1 MGPRKRAVS
10 ASSSRKPNQNLRQS
24 QPAKFGIQHF
34 FERHSQAAAAAAV
47 ASSDA
52 SSEPASSSADSE
64 AGCGQCAPPPG
75 VVPPEPSAAAPQDAE
90 EEGPSPISP
99 EVTKGVS
106 VKRFRFSPRMLI
118 KQSQDDGEDEV
129 TWKISPVNQRL
140 RSLTTKTVQD
150 GLSVPPIGLK
160 QNISSLR
167 SCSQEK
173 VLGYSRNTFSH
184 DISQRDG
191 CEKNGDS
198 NIVSAVE
205 SQTTFRTPPSVS
217 YGPLE
222 LGSTEYRKVL
232 AALLNISF
240 NALLELL
247 DQVEGEIA
255 IDGSTEAPR
264 KCVIEGQME
273 RTCKINTS
281 DEHKAFINTSAE
293 MDHNAYCSQNLLVL
307 EVTEEHRSIDS
318 SNVRESVLRLLNERS
333 GEEQAL
339 YLCDEW
345 FYSLIGPGD
354 TVNVIGEFDGH
365 ERYTIDRNYNLI
377 IVHPHILV
385 SGTRV
390 ASSFSCPRRS
400 VLDERLKINEHST
413 PALIGTLLHQ
423 VFQAGLLKDS
433 PTRAFMEEYV
443 GALLQQNV
451 ESLYACG
458 VGEGDTYLTL
468 VREIPRMLNWIKL
481 FRDEQGPK
489 KPMVDFGQYDGEK
502 SIAITEVM
510 DIEEMAQAPRYG
522 LKGMIDA
529 SLHIKMGS
537 FDGGASDKII
547 PLEFKTGKATIGQA
561 LSLYFLQAA
570 IEHRAQVILYTLLM
584 SERYQNRDVD
594 SGLIYYLHTDQT
606 LGIKVQRSDLI
617 GIIMRRNELATDILK
632 ASTVQILP
640 PMLRSPSI
648 CKSCR
653 HLNICTVY
661 HKAHGGDS
669 HSSGLDELFNS
680 LVDHLTISHGDFLRH
695 WDRLIDLESKASSV
709 AKREALHPSD
719 SMHDRNGLSSL
730 VLDVSKKCSVDDLSK
745 NRRYIYHFV
754 CNNAHSE
761 VKNKAV
767 VYLASSPANSL
778 DCNLRCGDYVVLSTE
793 SGYNSVANG
802 VIVDISHFNVS
813 VALARRL
820 RLPGSISSSDENNLA
835 NEIWRI
841 DKDEVSSS
849 YAVMRFN
856 LIQLFLQNQESSHLR
871 KMIVDLEAPMF
882 DSGGIV
888 SQDPAI
894 SYVRS
899 EVTLN
904 DDQRRAIHKMLY
916 AKDYAL
922 ILGMP
927 GTGKTSTLVHAVK
940 ALLIRGASILL
951 TSYTNSAVDNLLLKL
966 KAKGIDFIRI
976 GRQEAVHCGIREHC
990 LSGKQ
995 SLEDVRRRMEHVRV
1009 VGVTC
1014 LGINHPLLAKRKFD
1028 VCIMDEAGQT
1038 TLPVSL
1044 GPLML
1049 AKKFVLVGDHYQLPP
1064 LVQSTEAEENGM
1076 GISLFCRLSEAH
1088 PQAIAALQCQYRMCA
1103 GIMELS
1109 NALIYGNRLRC
1120 GSPDIANAKIKISS
1134 AEPLTSWLKEVLD
1147 PDRSV
1152 IFINTDEL
1160 SAFEVKAQKAINN
1173 PIEANI
1179 VSEIVEELIKRDVAG
1194 DDIGVITPYN
1204 AQVDLIRSIVGTNV
1218 EIHTIDKYQ
1227 GRDKDCILVSF
1238 VRSSEQSTR
1247 FGTSLLGDWHRINV
1261 ALTRPKKKLI
1271 MVGSCRTLSRIP
1283 LLKLLIEKVSEG
1295 GGILTVSDREIR
1307 RMKLLKRCGRG

>member
-64 AGCGQCAPPPG
+64 AGCGQCAPLPG
-75 VVPPEPSAAAPQDAE
+75 VVPPEPSAAAPQDGE

-173 VLGYSRNTFSH
+173 VLGYSRNTFFH

-232 AALLNISF
+232 AALL
-240 NALLELL
+240 ELL

-273 RTCKINTS
+273 MTCKINTS
-281 DEHKAFINTSAE
+281 DEHKAFANTSAE
-293 MDHNAYCSQNLLVL
+293 LDHNAYCSQNLLVL
-307 EVTEEHRSIDS
+307 EVTEEHRSNDS
-318 SNVRESVLRLLNERS
+318 SNVREPVKVLRLLNERS

-339 YLCDEW
+339 DLCDEW

-458 VGEGDTYLTL
+458 VGEGDTYVTL

-680 LVDHLTISHGDFLRH
+680 LVDHLTISHSDFLRH

-709 AKREALHPSD
+709 YS
-719 SMHDRNGLSSL
+719 LST
-730 VLDVSKKCSVDDLSK
+730 
-745 NRRYIYHFV
+745 RYIYHFV
-754 CNNAHSE
+754 CNNAHLE

-813 VALARRL
+813 VALPRRL

-849 YAVMRFN
+849 YA
-856 LIQLFLQNQESSHLR
+856 IQSYTIVSSNQESSHLR

-1028 VCIMDEAGQT
+1028 ICIMDEAGQT

-1076 GISLFCRLSEAH
+1076 GISLFCRLSENV
-1088 PQAIAALQCQYRMCA
+1088 C

-1152 IFINTDEL
+1152 IFINTGTD
-1160 SAFEVKAQKAINN
+1160 Q
-1173 PIEANI
+1173 
-1179 VSEIVEELIKRDVAG
+1179 RDVAG